1 MTQNPHFPTLS
12 PDWIDMVYERYA
24 DSLEDVVLFVHD
36 TGPFL
41 GFVHSGDIDLGYDLW
56 HKHGNFNAEGIDHG
70 VRDYDHLPVVG
81 GGNPHV
87 RPLTDE
93 EFDSLGFAP
102 SARPAFNP
110 ADFGKAIPLDEVEK
124 GDRVVLVEPNGDA
137 HVITVEE
144 VWIDRHEQTFW
155 LNSYIRSERG
165 HNFHLSHLAVAYLI
179 DRPEPSPLEQA
190 ADYLNVYEEDL
201 VHAIEKYNLKEAL

>member
-1 MTQNPHFPTLS
+1 MTNQNPHLSDLS
-12 PDWIDMVYERYA
+12 PDWIDMIYERYA

-36 TGPFL
+36 DGPYL
-41 GFVHSGDIDLGYDLW
+41 GFIHRGTGDVGYDVW
-56 HKHGNFNAEGIDHG
+56 HRSSVFNAEGINYG
-70 VRDYDHLPVVG
+70 WKSSPLPY
-81 GGNPHV
+81 V

-93 EFDSLGFAP
+93 EFDSLGFTP

-110 ADFGKAIPLDEVEK
+110 ADFGKEIPLDEVEK
-124 GDRVVLVEPNGDA
+124 GDRVVLVEVNGD
-137 HVITVEE
+137 VRIITVEE
-144 VWIDRHEQTFW
+144 VWIDRYERTRW
-155 LNSYIRSERG
+155 LNM
-165 HNFHLSHLAVAYLI
+165 HVNLSKVVAAYLI

>member
-1 MTQNPHFPTLS
+1 MTNQNPYFSDLS
-12 PDWIDMVYERYA
+12 PDWIDMIYERYA
-24 DSLEDVVLFVHD
+24 DSLEDVVLFAHENVAC
-36 TGPFL
+36 L
-41 GFVHSGDIDLGYDLW
+41 GFVHLERRDVGYDLW
-56 HKHGNFNAEGIDHG
+56 HKYGSFNPEGIDYG
-70 VRDYDHLPVVG
+70 GQATGYGG
-81 GGNPHV
+81 GGNV
-87 RPLTDE
+87 RPLTDD

-102 SARPAFNP
+102 VLTRPAFNP

-201 VHAIEKYNLKEAL
+201 VHAIEKYNLKEVL